1 MPVTTIAPAKI
12 NWTLEVLGKRADG
25 FHEVRTILQTI
36 ELHDEVSVES
46 SDRVAV
52 SYAGRSAP
60 RDDSVRRAADSFAAG
75 SGLGA
80 TISVTKQIPGSAG
93 LGGGSSDA
101 AATLRSLAAVWGIN
115 EKDRLPDYARALGS
129 DVTFFLTGGTAL
141 AKGRGEVVTP
151 LPDVS
156 ETWMLLVV
164 PPISITGKTR
174 RMYSSL
180 RPSDFSDGSNTMQVA
195 ERIREGKPIGD
206 DLMCNAFERA
216 AFEAFEGLEKYREWM
231 MAAGARRVHL
241 AGAGPSLFA
250 LASGE
255 AEARA
260 MRARITRPKMGE
272 RVYAVRT
279 ISAAEATLVW

>member
-36 ELHDEVSVES
+36 ELHDEVSVEA

-52 SYAGRSAP
+52 SYAGRPAP
-60 RDDSVRRAADSFAAG
+60 REDSVRRAADSFAAE

-80 TISVTKQIPGSAG
+80 TISVTKQIPVSAG

-115 EKDRLPDYARALGS
+115 ENDRLPDYARALGS

-180 RPSDFSDGSNTMQVA
+180 RPGDFSDGSNTMQVA